1 MESRREF
8 VLETSGSSV
17 GDGIG
22 DRGVGLGLDL
32 VLDSASVSSSP
43 GTNAASE
50 VNGPMKLVEHLRRA
64 YRWPVPEH
72 FEERRRASAQMVVL
86 FATLFGIV
94 SAGYGLFMW
103 SVGAIQIV
111 PIALSASVLMF
122 VTPWIMKRSGSL
134 SAGVHIVVFGG
145 WVAVSAVAG
154 LSGGLDAPVIA
165 WLALVP
171 AGAIFLD
178 GARSGPIWLG
188 ISAATLVAF
197 ALLDLENVIPHEPP
211 GDVMILRRLLSLAT
225 LVALLALMMFFHDGT
240 HRRLLKELAQANENL
255 ERTSMEVAQKN
266 ESLASAH
273 HELATAHAA
282 LGEAHAALGAAHARG
297 VREAEKQRRLS
308 LELRQAQKLE
318 AVGRLAAG
326 VAHELN
332 TPLQFV
338 SDSMSFVDES
348 VRDLVKILERYRE
361 TIAAHVPESQRAKVL
376 DELGRIDADSDLG
389 FLAEKTPEALSLANQ
404 GVSRMATIVR
414 AMKEF
419 SYADAADT
427 LPLDVNQAIHN
438 TLIIAKSE
446 YRAFA
451 DVETELGEVPHVQC
465 RASEIAQVF
474 LNLIVN
480 AAHAIEER
488 VRGTDERGLI
498 RVRSAAVDGGVEVTV
513 SDNGTGIPE
522 HVRERL
528 YDPFFTTKPV
538 GKGTGQGLAI
548 SRHAVD
554 RHRGRLDF
562 TSELGRGTTFRVW
575 LPLGPVSQANVSRPA
590 PGSGEASYTA
600 C

>member
-8 VLETSGSSV
+8 VLGTSGSSA
-17 GDGIG
+17 GDGVG
-22 DRGVGLGLDL
+22 GVRGVELGLDL
-32 VLDSASVSSSP
+32 DRRGASKALRV
-43 GTNAASE
+43 GALGE
-50 VNGPMKLVEHLRRA
+50 VHGPMKLVEHLRRA

-72 FEERRRASAQMVVL
+72 LEERRRASAQMVVL

-103 SVGAIQIV
+103 SVGAMHIV
-111 PIALSASVLMF
+111 PIALSASALMF
-122 VTPWIMKRSGSL
+122 ATPWIMKRRGSL

-154 LSGGLDAPVIA
+154 LSGGLDAPVVP

-171 AGAIFLD
+171 AGAIFLG

-188 ISAATLVAF
+188 ISAITLVAI
-197 ALLDLENVIPHEPP
+197 ALLDLQQVLPHEPP
-211 GDVMILRRLLSLAT
+211 GDVLILRRVLALAT

-240 HRRLLKELAQANENL
+240 HRRLLKELAHANANL
-255 ERTSMEVAQKN
+255 ERTSREVAQKN
-266 ESLASAH
+266 ESLATAH

-361 TIAAHVPESQRAKVL
+361 TIAAHLPEATRARVM
-376 DELGRIDADSDLG
+376 DELGRIDAESDLA
-389 FLAEKTPEALSLANQ
+389 FLADKTPEALSLANQ
-404 GVSRMATIVR
+404 GLSRMATIVR

-474 LNLIVN
+474 LNLVVN

-498 RVRSAAVDGGVEVTV
+498 KVRSAEVDGGVEVTV
-513 SDNGTGIPE
+513 SDNGIGIPE

-575 LPLGPVSQANVSRPA
+575 LPLGPASKADVSGAAQSSA
-590 PGSGEASYTA
+590 EASYTA